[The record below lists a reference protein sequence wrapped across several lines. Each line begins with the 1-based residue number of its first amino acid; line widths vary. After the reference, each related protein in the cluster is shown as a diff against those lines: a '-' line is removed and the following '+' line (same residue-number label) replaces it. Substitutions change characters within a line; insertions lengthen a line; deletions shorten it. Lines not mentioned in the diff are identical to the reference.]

1 MVAAL
6 AQIEQTGLSLQ
17 QIKNVGSGL
26 ISYLEE
32 AKRVCSPSPRRQALG
47 SFASRF
53 QATTSSR
60 RLLVR
65 KPFSQSSG
73 LLPSLILGMPPGT
86 FVTLEVVLDRHVPL
100 GMPPGTFV
108 TLGMTLIIQRGN
120 S

>member
-1 MVAAL
+1 VVRKITSNPS
-6 AQIEQTGLSLQ
+6 QIAIILKPRTAR
-17 QIKNVGSGL
+17 SGL
-26 ISYLEE
+26 L
-32 AKRVCSPSPRRQALG
+32 
-47 SFASRF
+47 SFNPE
-53 QATTSSR
+53 
-60 RLLVR
+60 VG
-65 KPFSQSSG
+65 G

>member
-1 MVAAL
+1 VVRKITSNPSQIAIILKPRTARSGLLSFNPEVSADLAGKLIGADAGVMVAAL

-65 KPFSQSSG
+65 KPFS
-73 LLPSLILGMPPGT
+73 
-86 FVTLEVVLDRHVPL
+86 
-100 GMPPGTFV
+100 
-108 TLGMTLIIQRGN
+108 
-120 S
+120 